1 MPELFACPSCR
12 GPLTRE
18 LDRLRCGCSTWP
30 VVEDIPIF
38 ASWARNQRI
47 TLEDALVRH
56 LPPPT
61 GLAGRILRRILPP
74 VGTIQKA
81 IFDRDATFIDL
92 AAALGR
98 TRDLDYFRYRF
109 SDLSYLTTAALLTPL
124 SRGPVLDLGC
134 GAGHMVHAIFRRIP
148 KSIVVGLDLNFTL
161 LYLARRFVAPTA
173 LYVCADASGRL
184 PFRDGAFEASLC
196 ADTFKYLA
204 DRSTAASELLRVTR
218 GPVVVS
224 HFYDPSFRGE
234 GVPAPLEP
242 EACSALFS
250 ARSPRLYRER
260 EILETFLE
268 RRELDL
274 RTSGASKEDVVSLT
288 AGGEPR
294 IYPGADYFISGTA
307 LNPVYEVREDGGA
320 LHLKRRFISD
330 RYTEAY
336 RKVEKYLPESL
347 TVTKEQVA
355 AGDPELV
362 RKFVLL
368 DLPDNYS

>member
-18 LDRLRCGCSTWP
+18 LDRFRCGCSTWP
-30 VVEDIPIF
+30 VVEEIPIF
-38 ASWARNQRI
+38 APWARNKRF
-47 TLEDALVRH
+47 TLEDILVRH
-56 LPPPT
+56 LPPPS
-61 GLAGRILRRILPP
+61 GLAARLLRRVLPP
-74 VGTIQKA
+74 VGAIQKA
-81 IFDRDATFIDL
+81 IFDRDATFLAL

-98 TRDLDYFRYRF
+98 TRDLNYFRYRF
-109 SDLSYLTTAALLTPL
+109 SDLSYLSTAALLTPL

-134 GAGHMVHAIFRRIP
+134 GAGHMVHALFRRIP
-148 KSIVVGLDLNFTL
+148 KSMVVGLDLHFTL
-161 LYLARRFVAPTA
+161 LYLAKRFVAPSG

-184 PFRDGAFEASLC
+184 PFLDGAFEASLC

-224 HFYDPSFRGE
+224 HFYDPSFQGE

-242 EACSALFS
+242 EACAALFS

-274 RTSGASKEDVVSLT
+274 RTPGATKDDVASLT
-288 AGGEPR
+288 AGVEPR
-294 IYPGADYFISGTA
+294 VYPGADYFVSGTA
-307 LNPVYEVREDGGA
+307 LNPIYEVREEGDA
-320 LHLKRRFISD
+320 LHLKRRFLSE

-336 RKVEKYLPESL
+336 RKLEKFFPESL

-355 AGDPELV
+355 AGDPELL

-368 DLPDNYS
+368 ELPPNYS

>member
-12 GPLTRE
+12 GSLTRE
-18 LDRLRCGCSTWP
+18 PDRLRCGCSSWP
-30 VVEDIPIF
+30 VVEEIPIF
-38 ASWARNQRI
+38 TPWARNRSFA
-47 TLEDALVRH
+47 LEDLLVRH
-56 LPPPT
+56 LPPPQ
-61 GLAGRILRRILPP
+61 GLAGRLLRRLFPP
-74 VGTIQKA
+74 VGAIQKV

-109 SDLSYLTTAALLTPL
+109 SDLSYLSTAALLTPF

-134 GAGHMVHAIFRRIP
+134 GAGHMVHALFRRIP
-148 KSIVVGLDLNFTL
+148 KSLVVGLDLHFTL
-161 LYLARRFVAPTA
+161 LYLARRFVAPSG

-184 PFRDGAFEASLC
+184 PFRDAVFEAALC

-204 DRSTAASELLRVTR
+204 DRSTAAGELLRVTR
-218 GPVVVS
+218 GPIVVS
-224 HFYDPSFRGE
+224 HFYDPSFQGE

-242 EACSALFS
+242 DACAALFT

-260 EILETFLE
+260 EILDTFLE

-274 RTSGASKEDVVSLT
+274 RSPGASKDDVVSLT
-288 AGGEPR
+288 AGVEPQL
-294 IYPGADYFISGTA
+294 YPGADYFASGTA
-307 LNPVYEVREDGGA
+307 LNPVYEVREEGNR

-336 RKVEKYLPESL
+336 RKLDPYLPESL
-347 TVTKEQVA
+347 TVTREQLA
-355 AGDPELV
+355 AGDPELM
-362 RKFVLL
+362 RRFVLL
-368 DLPDNYS
+368 DLPANYS